1 MAKNKNNKNGSV
13 KVIVKDGQMQDNI
26 AKEETIMED
35 QNTTNTEVEETSK
48 EDTLIE
54 QIMPTPKEIEEI
66 IPETIGELYIYI
78 KARFDALED
87 RTTKSAVKHGNAST
101 RQMVEDDA
109 RRVILGD
116 LKDKSHK
123 ACAIE
128 LGLSYGQIYSARGG
142 YTFKTINAEKENIA
156 AVDAK
161 IKK

>member
-1 MAKNKNNKNGSV
+1 MSKKNNKNGSV
-13 KVIVKDGQMQDNI
+13 KVIVKDGITQDNTT
-26 AKEETIMED
+26 KEDAIMEEID
-35 QNTTNTEVEETSK
+35 AKVEEMKATG
-48 EDTLIE
+48 
-54 QIMPTPKEIEEI
+54 EIQEI
-66 IPETIGELYIYI
+66 IPETIGELFEYI
-78 KARFDALED
+78 KKRFDALEE

-116 LKDKSHK
+116 LKDKAHK

-142 YTFKTINAEKENIA
+142 YTFKAINAEKETIA

-161 IKK
+161 IKR